1 MKGIILM
8 ELKKEKE
15 KLFFKMEIFMM
26 GILIMVYL
34 MDMENFI
41 KMENGEMF
49 YLKMTIPPSAGTMS
63 TQGGIV

>member
-1 MKGIILM
+1 MVLENIYILMDNFMKGIILM

-49 YLKMTIPPSAGTMS
+49 YLKKENL
-63 TQGGIV
+63 